1 MKRGYDVHLIFNHH
15 DQKVVEVIDERL
27 RQRGLLPW
35 LWDRDAPAEWEE
47 AEIASI
53 GSTPASAVFLGP
65 AGWGPT
71 HLRFAR
77 LAQDLGRPI
86 IPVVLP
92 GWRSGDLPQLNEPF
106 RRRRVEFRSADDAE
120 ALSELASRIVESAYE
135 RPDDV
140 PTAPKAERG
149 RRLMVYVPARSQ
161 TVESWSSLRQ
171 YLEKE
176 PQLQGCAWYGHSY
189 TASAWSRESLEDYAL
204 ELETRISAEV
214 LSARVDDPAL
224 PITGITLMG
233 HSFGGVLAR
242 MAYLI
247 SAGRYKEIKI
257 QGSEWWSLVDRI
269 VLFAAPNRGIEI
281 KRIPRRERLAVHWPF
296 GRAGR
301 LTRDQLKGSEAIT
314 NLRIRWIRF
323 FAELEPGRRPTVVQ
337 FLGKG
342 DRLVSRDD
350 SLDIEQFSDAWQ
362 CDVPGATHADVH
374 VVPEGET
381 RRYNILRQGI
391 LEAKPTDL
399 SAEEP
404 GSPRKNPVVI
414 VVHGIRATNETWA
427 AQVRDLIRAQAPNAV
442 AVAPTY
448 RYFPML
454 DFAIPWLRA
463 KKIRWLQDQYSEL
476 LARYPRAR
484 FCFLGHSNGTYM
496 LGHSLARVPAM
507 AFDRVTLVGSVLPRD
522 YDWRKLFT
530 HQVGKVTN
538 HRAARDMPVAIL
550 CNLLRALGM
559 KDVGT
564 AGFDGF
570 DQAAEEIE
578 EIYYYD
584 GGHSEGL
591 RRENLPRLV
600 DDVLSG
606 KSDFPLARRDTQ
618 PGKFLSRL
626 SGSTIFG
633 FAVAGA
639 LAAMLGL
646 ATWLLFWWLKAVLP
660 WPPIHV
666 GLLASAAVLVVF
678 YLFSRY
684 F

>member
-1 MKRGYDVHLIFNHH
+1 
-15 DQKVVEVIDERL
+15 
-27 RQRGLLPW
+27 
-35 LWDRDAPAEWEE
+35 
-47 AEIASI
+47 
-53 GSTPASAVFLGP
+53 
-65 AGWGPT
+65 
-71 HLRFAR
+71 
-77 LAQDLGRPI
+77 
-86 IPVVLP
+86 
-92 GWRSGDLPQLNEPF
+92 
-106 RRRRVEFRSADDAE
+106 
-120 ALSELASRIVESAYE
+120 
-135 RPDDV
+135 
-140 PTAPKAERG
+140 
-149 RRLMVYVPARSQ
+149 MVYVPARSQ
-161 TVESWSSLRQ
+161 TLESWSSLRQ
-171 YLEKE
+171 HLETE
-176 PQLQGCAWYGHSY
+176 PRLQGCAWYGHSY
-189 TASAWSRESLEDYAL
+189 TASAWSRESLEEYAL
-204 ELETRISAEV
+204 ELEARIGAEV
-214 LSARVDDPAL
+214 LAARIDDPSR
-224 PITGITLMG
+224 PITNITLLG

-247 SAGRYKEIKI
+247 SAGRYKEIKY

-269 VLFAAPNRGIEI
+269 VLFAAPNRGIEV
-281 KRIPRRERLAVHWPF
+281 KRIPWRERLAVHWPF
-296 GRAGR
+296 GKPGR

-323 FAELEPGRRPTVVQ
+323 FAELEPDRRPTVVQ

-350 SLDIEQFSDAWQ
+350 SLDIEQLSDAWQ
-362 CDVPGATHADVH
+362 SDVPGATHADVH

-391 LEAKPTDL
+391 LETKPADL
-399 SAEEP
+399 SGEER
-404 GSPRKNPVVI
+404 GKQRKNPVVI
-414 VVHGIRATNETWA
+414 VVHGIRANNETWA

-476 LARYPRAR
+476 LAQYPRAR
-484 FCFLGHSNGTYM
+484 FCFVGHSNGTYM

-507 AFDRVTLVGSVLPRD
+507 AFDRIILVGSVLPRD
-522 YDWRKLFT
+522 YDWRKLFAY
-530 HQVGKVTN
+530 QVGKVTN
-538 HRAARDMPVAIL
+538 HRAARDVPVAIL

-564 AGFDGF
+564 AGVDGF
-570 DQAAEEIE
+570 DQAGEEIE

-618 PGKFLSRL
+618 PGKLLSRL

-639 LAAMLGL
+639 LVATLGVT
-646 ATWLLFWWLKAVLP
+646 TWLLFRLLTEVLP
-660 WPPIHV
+660 WSPTSV